1 MGNPTNAHD
10 ALNEALDSSTVRV
23 NIYCQVEGQV
33 VSGDAIPRCLEYVV
47 VWDDDVENFRAE
59 HAERD
64 LHSKGWVYRHN
75 PDKYGYQ
82 QWVCPSCLKRG
93 G

>member
-10 ALNEALDSSTVRV
+10 ALEEALGSSRATVNV
-23 NIYCQVEGQV
+23 FCQVEGF
-33 VSGDAIPRCLEYVV
+33 DAVPRCLEYTV

-64 LHSKGWVYRHN
+64 LRSKGWVYRRN
-75 PDKYGYQ
+75 PNKRGYQ
-82 QWVCPSCLKRG
+82 QWVCPACLKEG
-93 G
+93 E